1 MHYGT
6 FGRAYESAESGVSSD
21 TRPSLLFDIKDSD
34 NFQEI
39 LSKFPIVVV
48 DVWGSWCNP
57 CKLLMPKYNDLAYDF
72 ETEFHNNR
80 IIFLKDNI
88 DDKNTIHRADIS
100 VVPTF
105 FIYVHGKRYLVSS
118 FSDLRDTI
126 RDALQN
132 I

>member
-1 MHYGT
+1 MNYGT
-6 FGRAYESAESGVSSD
+6 FGRAYESAESGMSSD
-21 TRPSLLFDIKDSD
+21 TRPSMLFDIKDHD

-48 DVWGSWCNP
+48 DAWAKWCQP
-57 CKLLMPKYNDLAYDF
+57 CKLIMPKYNDLAYDF
-72 ETEFHNNR
+72 ETEFNNNR

-88 DDKNTIHRADIS
+88 DDENSIHRADIS

-132 I
+132 V